1 MKTLSLDDLSN
12 VTGGKDLSTAGGASG
27 GGSNDAMLTTL
38 QGIQSSLKDL
48 GKNQNQGLFGGN
60 NGLLFMTMA
69 LAMSNRGPTQA
80 VVYGGGGGCCGRRR
94 GFSFSW

>member
-1 MKTLSLDDLSN
+1 MKTLSNDDLDH
-12 VTGGKDLSTAGGASG
+12 VTGGKDLSTVAGTGGG

-48 GKNQNQGLFGGN
+48 GKNQNQGLFGGQS
-60 NGLLFMTMA
+60 GMLFMTMA
-69 LAMSNRGPTQA
+69 LAMSQNRGPSQT
-80 VVYGGGGGCCGRRR
+80 VVYGGGGCCRRR